1 MVIVCIQ
8 IVAKVHVG
16 MLNELDG
23 QWLLQL
29 SLNSYLGMIVQL
41 FEYCIRLSSIHK
53 MNRKW
58 KTLWLRNLGL
68 VNLLHLQLGGKSLG
82 VVIEANLVFFLH

>member
-23 QWLLQL
+23 QWLLEL

-41 FEYCIRLSSIHK
+41 FEYCIRLCH
-53 MNRKW
+53 
-58 KTLWLRNLGL
+58 
-68 VNLLHLQLGGKSLG
+68 LLIK
-82 VVIEANLVFFLH
+82 